1 MNYAE
6 YTVPQLD
13 RRCSTFVEILRGR
26 AIQQPDN
33 LAFRFLIDG
42 EILGETLT
50 YRELDRGSR
59 AIAAQLQAM
68 GLGGERAL
76 LLYPPGLDYLIAF
89 FGCLYAGVVAVP
101 AYPPRNQR
109 NTPRILAVLAD
120 AKAAV
125 ALTTSQIA
133 AQVQSL
139 LSEKTAGSGLQWVC
153 TDRLDPA
160 LDSQW
165 QDPGVTSDSLAF
177 LQYTSGSTGTP
188 KGVMVSQGNLLHNA
202 AITYKVMD
210 HHPESQFISWLPTY
224 HDMGLIGGI
233 LQPLYGG
240 FPCTLMSPASF
251 LQRPYRWLKAISD
264 YGGTTSGAPNF
275 AYDLCVSKIT
285 PEQKATLDLSRWQ
298 VAFNG
303 AEPIRHETLV
313 RFQEAFA
320 DCGFQPE
327 AFYPCYGMAE
337 TTLMV
342 SGSMTSVPYPW
353 KAIDKGA
360 FERNQIT
367 DSDSGENAVTLVGCG
382 SAVPDMQIAIAH
394 PETGARCAGNE
405 VGEVWVSGPSVCQ
418 GYWNRPEESRHT
430 FQAFLADSGEGPFLR
445 TGDLGFLEDG
455 ELYITGRVKDLIL
468 IRGRNLYPQ
477 DIERATESS
486 HRAFRL
492 TGTAAFTVEVAGE
505 ERLVVVQELEFR
517 AKPNLSEAIAAIRQ
531 AVAEEFEVQ
540 VYGVVL
546 IKPGTIPKTSSGKI
560 QRRAC
565 RDRFLNGEL
574 QVVDQSLV
582 ASSMSGKLEKNWDR
596 ESLLNLA
603 PEQRQTELIADLTSR
618 VSSLLNV
625 SVVDIDP
632 KQPLSRFG
640 LDSLMAF
647 DLKNQLELAWG
658 VNIDVVDF
666 FEGISLVELA
676 QKADNLLET
685 QQPIDPIE
693 PVSRTAELPVGL
705 AQERLWFL
713 DRLEPGNPF
722 YNVAFCLNIVGK
734 LDTKILESS
743 LQELVNRHEGLRTGF
758 PEVKGRPIQQI
769 QASVMGGDFN
779 FEKRPNPPAPFPARE
794 GGERPN
800 PPAPFPKRE
809 GGERDLF
816 PPPLVGEGGRGERSH
831 LFLGQIE
838 MLPVT
843 VKLPISE
850 VLETEVS
857 TRLQQEAKTPF
868 NLSQAPLLRVHLFR
882 VQDQRHCLSIVL
894 HHIISDGWSVG
905 VMVREIAAI
914 YEALTA
920 GQAPNLGNLPIQY
933 ADFAAWQ
940 RQQLQTEGLQRE
952 LDYWKQQ
959 LQGNLSRLNLP
970 CDRPRPEIPT
980 FAGQK
985 CFFQF
990 SPTLSEAVREL
1001 NRQEEVTLFMT
1012 LLAGFK
1018 ILLCCYSQQEDIA
1031 VGSPVAGR
1039 EKPETRGLIGFF
1051 INTLVLRTDLSGNPN
1066 FREVLQRVRAVAS
1079 GAYAHQAL
1087 PFDKLVEELQPERN
1101 LSYNPLFQVMF
1112 ILQNAPI
1119 PTVEIPGLSFESQ
1132 EVDLGTSKFD
1142 LKVSIWDDP
1151 AGFKGSFE
1159 YQTDLFNP
1167 ETIAQMVEDYEGVLH
1182 QVVTQPHLRLTELN
1196 VYGSCHQQRQ
1206 RQAES
1211 LQAVSLQKLKLTKRQ
1226 ATRTV

>member
-1 MNYAE
+1 MNDAE

-13 RRCSTFVEILRGR
+13 RRCSTYVEILRGR
-26 AIQQPDN
+26 AIHQPND
-33 LAFRFLIDG
+33 LAFRFLTDG
-42 EILGETLT
+42 ETLGETLT
-50 YRELDRGSR
+50 YGELDRGSR
-59 AIAAQLQAM
+59 AIAAQLQGM
-68 GLGGERAL
+68 GLCGERAL

-120 AKAAV
+120 AEAAV
-125 ALTTSQIA
+125 ALTTGQIA

-139 LSEKTAGSGLQWVC
+139 LNEKTAGSGLQWLC
-153 TDRLDPA
+153 TDDLAPELA
-160 LDSQW
+160 IQW
-165 QDPGVTSDSLAF
+165 QDPGVQSDSLAF

-188 KGVMVSQGNLLHNA
+188 KGVMVSQGNLLHNG
-202 AITYKVMD
+202 AITYKVMN
-210 HHPESQFISWLPTY
+210 HRPESQFISWLPAY

-233 LQPLYGG
+233 LQPVYGG
-240 FPCTLMSPASF
+240 FPCTLMSPAAF

-285 PEQKATLDLSRWQ
+285 PAQKATLDLSRWQ

-313 RFQEAFA
+313 RFQETFA
-320 DCGFQPE
+320 ECGFQPE

-353 KAIDKGA
+353 KAIDKLA
-360 FERNQIT
+360 FEQNQIT
-367 DSDSGENAVTLVGCG
+367 DSDSDENAVTLVGCG

-394 PETGARCAGNE
+394 PETGVRCAENE

-418 GYWNRPEESRHT
+418 GYWNRPEESHHT

-477 DIERATESS
+477 DIERATELS
-486 HRAFRL
+486 HPAFRM
-492 TGTAAFTVEVAGE
+492 TGTAAFTVEVEGE

-531 AVAEEFEVQ
+531 TVAEEFEVQ

-565 RDRFLNGEL
+565 RDRFLNQEL
-574 QVVDQSLV
+574 QVVGQSIV
-582 ASSMSGKLEKNWDR
+582 ASSFAGKSEKNWDR

-603 PEQRQTELIADLTSR
+603 PEQRQIQLIADLSSR
-618 VSSLLNV
+618 VSTLLNV
-625 SVVDIDP
+625 SPADIEP

-647 DLKNQLELAWG
+647 DLKNQLELEWG
-658 VNIDVVDF
+658 VSIDVVDF
-666 FEGISLVELA
+666 FQGISLVALA
-676 QKADNLLET
+676 QKADKLLET
-685 QQPIDPIE
+685 QKPTAPIQAIP
-693 PVSRTAELPVGL
+693 RTAELPVGL

-713 DRLEPGNPF
+713 DRLEPENPF
-722 YNVAFCLNIVGK
+722 YNVAFSLNIRGK
-734 LDTKILESS
+734 LDPEILEAS
-743 LQELVNRHEGLRTGF
+743 LQALVNRHEGLRTGF

-769 QASVMGGDFN
+769 QAS
-779 FEKRPNPPAPFPARE
+779 A
-794 GGERPN
+794 
-800 PPAPFPKRE
+800 
-809 GGERDLF
+809 
-816 PPPLVGEGGRGERSH
+816 
-831 LFLGQIE
+831 
-838 MLPVT
+838 T

-857 TRLQQEAKTPF
+857 SLLQQQAKQPF

-882 VQDQRHCLSIVL
+882 LEDHHHCLSIVL

-905 VMVREIAAI
+905 VMVRELAAL
-914 YEALTA
+914 YEALAA
-920 GQAPNLGNLPIQY
+920 GKVPNLGELPIQY

-940 RQQLQTEGLQRE
+940 RQQLQTEGLTRE

-970 CDRPRPEIPT
+970 CDRPRPAIPT
-980 FAGQK
+980 FAGKK

-1012 LLAGFK
+1012 LLAAFK
-1018 ILLCCYSQQEDIA
+1018 ILLFCYSQQADIA

-1039 EKPETRGLIGFF
+1039 ERPETRGLIGFF

-1066 FREVLQRVRAVAS
+1066 FREVLHRVRAMAS
-1079 GAYAHQAL
+1079 GAYSHQEL

-1112 ILQNAPI
+1112 ILQNVPI
-1119 PTVEIPGLSFESQ
+1119 PTVEIPGVSFECQ

-1142 LKVSIWDDP
+1142 LKVSIWDDA

-1159 YQTDLFNP
+1159 YQTDLFN
-1167 ETIAQMVEDYEGVLH
+1167 EATIAQMVQDYEELLH
-1182 QVVTQPHLRLTELN
+1182 QVVSQPQLRLSELK
-1196 VYGSCHQQRQ
+1196 VSGSRHEQRQ
-1206 RQAES
+1206 RQTQS
-1211 LQAVSLQKLKLTKRQ
+1211 LEAVSLQKLKLTKRQ
-1226 ATRTV
+1226 PTPTI

>member
-13 RRCSTFVEILRGR
+13 RRCSTSVEILRGR
-26 AIQQPDN
+26 AVQQPHD
-33 LAFRFLIDG
+33 LAFRFLTDG
-42 EILGETLT
+42 ETDGETLT
-50 YRELDRGSR
+50 YWELDRGSR

-68 GLGGERAL
+68 GLCGERAL

-125 ALTTSQIA
+125 ALTTTQIA

-139 LSEKTAGSGLQWVC
+139 LSEKTAGSGLQWLC
-153 TDRLDPA
+153 TDDLAPELA
-160 LDSQW
+160 TQW
-165 QDPGVTSDSLAF
+165 QDPGVQSDSLAF

-188 KGVMVSQGNLLHNA
+188 KGVMVSQGNLLHNG
-202 AITYKVMD
+202 AITYKVMN

-233 LQPLYGG
+233 LQPVYGG
-240 FPCTLMSPASF
+240 FPCTLMSPAAF

-320 DCGFQPE
+320 ECGFQPE

-353 KAIDKGA
+353 KAIDKVR
-360 FERNQIT
+360 FEQNQII
-367 DSDSGENAVTLVGCG
+367 DSEETAVTLVGCG

-394 PETGARCAGNE
+394 PETGVRCAQNE

-418 GYWNRPEESRHT
+418 GYWNRPEESDRT

-445 TGDLGFLEDG
+445 TGDLGFLENG

-486 HRAFRL
+486 HPAFRMA
-492 TGTAAFTVEVAGE
+492 GTAAFTVEVEGE

-565 RDRFLNGEL
+565 RDCFLNHQL
-574 QVVDQSLV
+574 QVVEESFV
-582 ASSMSGKLEKNWDR
+582 AALLPGKSEENWDR
-596 ESLLNLA
+596 ESLFNLA
-603 PEQRQTELIADLTSR
+603 PEQRQIQLITDLTTR
-618 VSSLLNV
+618 VSRLLNV
-625 SVVDIDP
+625 SAADIDP
-632 KQPLSRFG
+632 EQPLSRFG

-647 DLKNQLELAWG
+647 DLKNQLELEWG
-658 VNIDVVDF
+658 VSIDVVDF
-666 FEGISLVELA
+666 FQGISLVALA

-685 QQPIDPIE
+685 QPATDPIQPIP
-693 PVSRTAELPVGL
+693 RTEELPVGL

-713 DRLEPGNPF
+713 DRLEPENPF
-722 YNVAFCLNIVGK
+722 YNVAFSLEIRGK
-734 LDTKILESS
+734 IDPKILESS

-758 PEVKGRPIQQI
+758 PEVKGRPIQHI
-769 QASVMGGDFN
+769 KAS
-779 FEKRPNPPAPFPARE
+779 
-794 GGERPN
+794 
-800 PPAPFPKRE
+800 
-809 GGERDLF
+809 
-816 PPPLVGEGGRGERSH
+816 
-831 LFLGQIE
+831 
-838 MLPVT
+838 VT
-843 VKLPISE
+843 VKLSISE
-850 VLETEVS
+850 VLEKEVFA
-857 TRLQQEAKTPF
+857 RLQQEAKQPF
-868 NLSQAPLLRVHLFR
+868 NLSQGPLFRVHLFR
-882 VQDQRHCLSIVL
+882 IEDQHYCLSIVL
-894 HHIISDGWSVG
+894 HHIISDGWSIG
-905 VMVREIAAI
+905 VMVRELAAL
-914 YEALTA
+914 YEALAA
-920 GQAPNLGNLPIQY
+920 GKVPNLGELPIQY
-933 ADFAAWQ
+933 ADFVAWQ
-940 RQQLQTEGLQRE
+940 RQQLQTEGFQRE
-952 LDYWKQQ
+952 LNYWKQQ
-959 LQGNLSRLNLP
+959 LQGKLSRLKLP
-970 CDRPRPEIPT
+970 CDRPRPGIPT
-980 FAGQK
+980 FAGKK

-990 SPTLSEAVREL
+990 SHSLTEAVREL

-1012 LLAGFK
+1012 LLAAFK
-1018 ILLCCYSQQEDIA
+1018 ILLFCYSQQADIA

-1039 EKPETRGLIGFF
+1039 ERPETRGLIGFF

-1066 FREVLQRVRAVAS
+1066 FKEVLQRVRAVAS

-1087 PFDKLVEELQPERN
+1087 PFDKLVEELQPERS

-1112 ILQNAPI
+1112 IFQNAPI
-1119 PTVEIPGLSFESQ
+1119 PTVEIPGVSFESQ

-1142 LKVSIWDDP
+1142 LKVSIWDDS
-1151 AGFKGSFE
+1151 AGFRGSFE
-1159 YQTDLFNP
+1159 YQTDLFNE
-1167 ETIAQMVEDYEGVLH
+1167 ETAAQMVEDYEGLLH
-1182 QVVTQPHLRLTELN
+1182 QVVSQPELRLTELKI
-1196 VYGSCHQQRQ
+1196 YGSRQQQRQ
-1206 RQAES
+1206 RQAQS
-1211 LQAVSLQKLKLTKRQ
+1211 LEAVSLQKLKLTKRKV
-1226 ATRTV
+1226 TPII

>member
-50 YRELDRGSR
+50 YQELDRGSR

-68 GLGGERAL
+68 GLCGERAL

-120 AKAAV
+120 AEAAV
-125 ALTTSQIA
+125 ALTTRQIA

-139 LSEKTAGSGLQWVC
+139 LSEKTALTGLQWVC
-153 TDRLDPA
+153 TDDLAPELA
-160 LDSQW
+160 TQW

-275 AYDLCVSKIT
+275 AYHLCVSKIT

-360 FERNQIT
+360 FEQNQIT
-367 DSDSGENAVTLVGCG
+367 DSDSPENAVTLVGCG

-394 PETGARCAGNE
+394 PETGIRCASHK

-486 HRAFRL
+486 HPAFRM

-565 RDRFLNGEL
+565 RDRFLNDEL
-574 QVVDQSLV
+574 QVVNQSLL
-582 ASSMSGKLEKNWDR
+582 ASSLPANLEKNWTR

-603 PEQRQTELIADLTSR
+603 PEQRQTQLIADLTSR

-625 SVVDIDP
+625 SISDIDP

-647 DLKNQLELAWG
+647 DLKNQLELGWG

-666 FEGISLVELA
+666 FQGISLVELA
-676 QKADNLLET
+676 QKADKLLET
-685 QQPIDPIE
+685 QQAIDPIE
-693 PVSRTAELPVGL
+693 PVSRTGELPVGL

-713 DRLEPGNPF
+713 DRLEPENPF
-722 YNVAFCLNIVGK
+722 YNVAFCLNILGK
-734 LDTKILESS
+734 LDPHILEDS

-758 PEVKGRPIQQI
+758 PEVQGRPIQQI
-769 QASVMGGDFN
+769 QAS
-779 FEKRPNPPAPFPARE
+779 
-794 GGERPN
+794 
-800 PPAPFPKRE
+800 
-809 GGERDLF
+809 
-816 PPPLVGEGGRGERSH
+816 
-831 LFLGQIE
+831 
-838 MLPVT
+838 VT

-850 VLETEVS
+850 VLETEVP

-868 NLSQAPLLRVHLFR
+868 NLSQPPLLRVHLFR
-882 VQDQRHCLSIVL
+882 VQDQCYCLSIVL

-914 YEALTA
+914 YEALA
-920 GQAPNLGNLPIQY
+920 EGKAPNLGELPIQY

-940 RQQLQTEGLQRE
+940 RQQLQTEGFQRE

-959 LQGNLSRLNLP
+959 LQGNLSRLKLP
-970 CDRPRPEIPT
+970 SDRPRPGIPT
-980 FAGQK
+980 FAGKK

-1018 ILLCCYSQQEDIA
+1018 ILLFCYSQQEDIA

-1039 EKPETRGLIGFF
+1039 ERPETRGLIGFF

-1079 GAYAHQAL
+1079 GAYAHQDL

-1119 PTVEIPGLSFESQ
+1119 PTVEIPGVSFSPQ
-1132 EVDLGTSKFD
+1132 EVDMGTSKFD

-1167 ETIAQMVEDYEGVLH
+1167 ETIAQMVEDYESVLH
-1182 QVVTQPHLRLTELN
+1182 QVVTQPHRRLTELK
-1196 VYGSCHQQRQ
+1196 VYGDRHQQRQ

-1211 LQAVSLQKLKLTKRQ
+1211 LEAVSLHKLKLTKRQ

>member
-1 MNYAE
+1 MNDAE

-26 AIQQPDN
+26 AIQQPDD
-33 LAFRFLIDG
+33 LAFRFLTDG
-42 EILGETLT
+42 ESLGETLT
-50 YRELDRGSR
+50 YGELDQGSR

-68 GLGGERAL
+68 GLCGERAL

-125 ALTTSQIA
+125 ALTTTQIA
-133 AQVQSL
+133 TQVQSL
-139 LSEKTAGSGLQWVC
+139 LSEKTAGSGLQWLC
-153 TDRLDPA
+153 TDDLAPELA
-160 LDSQW
+160 TQW

-188 KGVMVSQGNLLHNA
+188 KGVMVSQGNLLHNG

-353 KAIDKGA
+353 KAIDKVA
-360 FERNQIT
+360 FEQNQIT
-367 DSDSGENAVTLVGCG
+367 DSESEETAVTLVGCG

-394 PETGARCAGNE
+394 PETGVRCTGNE

-418 GYWNRPEESRHT
+418 GYWNRPEESHQT

-486 HRAFRL
+486 HPAFRM
-492 TGTAAFTVEVAGE
+492 TGTAAFTVEVEGE

-531 AVAEEFEVQ
+531 TVAEEFEVQ

-565 RDRFLNGEL
+565 RDRFLNNEL
-574 QVVDQSLV
+574 QVVSQSIA
-582 ASSMSGKLEKNWDR
+582 ASSFAGKLEKNWNR

-603 PEQRQTELIADLTSR
+603 PEQRQIQLITDLTNR
-618 VSSLLNV
+618 VSTLLNV
-625 SVVDIDP
+625 SPAEIDP
-632 KQPLSRFG
+632 EQPLSRFG

-647 DLKNQLELAWG
+647 DLKNQLELEWG
-658 VNIDVVDF
+658 VSIDVVDF
-666 FEGISLVELA
+666 FQGISLAALA
-676 QKADNLLET
+676 QKADKLLET
-685 QQPIDPIE
+685 QQPTAPIQPIPRQE
-693 PVSRTAELPVGL
+693 ELPVGL

-722 YNVAFCLNIVGK
+722 YNVAFS
-734 LDTKILESS
+734 LDIRGELDPNILEAS
-743 LQELVNRHEGLRTGF
+743 LQALVNRHEGLRTGF

-769 QASVMGGDFN
+769 QASV
-779 FEKRPNPPAPFPARE
+779 
-794 GGERPN
+794 
-800 PPAPFPKRE
+800 
-809 GGERDLF
+809 
-816 PPPLVGEGGRGERSH
+816 
-831 LFLGQIE
+831 
-838 MLPVT
+838 T

-850 VLETEVS
+850 VGETEVS
-857 TRLQQEAKTPF
+857 TRLQQEAKQPF

-882 VQDQRHCLSIVL
+882 LQDQHHCLAIVL

-914 YEALTA
+914 YEALAA
-920 GQAPNLGNLPIQY
+920 GQAPNLGELPIQY

-940 RQQLQTEGLQRE
+940 RQQLQTEGLKRE

-970 CDRPRPEIPT
+970 GDRPRPGIPT
-980 FAGQK
+980 FAGKK

-1012 LLAGFK
+1012 LLAAFK
-1018 ILLCCYSQQEDIA
+1018 ILLFCYSQQADIA

-1079 GAYAHQAL
+1079 GAYAHQEL
-1087 PFDKLVEELQPERN
+1087 PFDKLVEELQPERS

-1119 PTVEIPGLSFESQ
+1119 PTVQIPGVSFSPQ

-1142 LKVSIWDDP
+1142 LKVSIWDDA

-1159 YQTDLFNP
+1159 YQTDLFNS
-1167 ETIAQMVEDYEGVLH
+1167 ETAAQMVQDYEGLLH
-1182 QVVTQPHLRLTELN
+1182 QVVSQPELRLTDLK
-1196 VYGSCHQQRQ
+1196 VYGSRQQKRQ

-1211 LQAVSLQKLKLTKRQ
+1211 LEAVSLQKLKLTKRQ
-1226 ATRTV
+1226 ATPTV